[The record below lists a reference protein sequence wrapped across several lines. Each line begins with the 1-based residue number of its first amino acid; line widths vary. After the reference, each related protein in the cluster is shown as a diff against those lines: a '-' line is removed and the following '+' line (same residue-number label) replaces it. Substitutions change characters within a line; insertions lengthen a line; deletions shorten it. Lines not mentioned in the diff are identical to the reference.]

1 MQKLLKQCEIMEG
14 KVIQMSIRTYSELI
28 TLPTFEERF
37 RYLQLGGKVGEDTFG
52 HDRYLN
58 QMFYTSDEWR
68 RIRRDVIVR
77 DNGCDL
83 ACEGYE
89 IRGKI
94 ILHHINPL
102 THDDLINR
110 REVLFDPENIICVTH
125 NTHNA
130 IHYGDESLLI
140 TGPVVRT
147 RNDTCPWRH

>member
-1 MQKLLKQCEIMEG
+1 MLCDAIAETVVLMIIK
-14 KVIQMSIRTYSELI
+14 SYSELI
-28 TLPTFEERF
+28 RIPTYKERF
-37 RYLQLGGKVGEDTFG
+37 EYLKLNGIVGKDTFG
-52 HDRYLN
+52 YDRYLN
-58 QMFYTSDEWR
+58 QAFYNSPEWR
-68 RIRRDVIVR
+68 RFRRDIIIR

-102 THDDLINR
+102 TQDDLINR

-130 IHYGDESLLI
+130 IHYGDANLLI
-140 TGPVVRT
+140 TGPIERT
-147 RNDTCPWRH
+147 ANDTCPWR

>member
-1 MQKLLKQCEIMEG
+1 MLCDAIAEMVVLMIIK
-14 KVIQMSIRTYSELI
+14 SYSELI
-28 TLPTFEERF
+28 KIPTYKERF
-37 RYLQLGGKVGEDTFG
+37 EYLKLNGIVGKDTFG
-52 HDRYLN
+52 YDRYLN
-58 QMFYTSDEWR
+58 QAFYNSPEWR
-68 RIRRDVIVR
+68 RFRRDIIIR

-130 IHYGDESLLI
+130 IHYGDANLLI
-140 TGPVVRT
+140 TGPIERT
-147 RNDTCPWRH
+147 ANDTCPWR

>member
-1 MQKLLKQCEIMEG
+1 MLCDAIAETVVLMIIK
-14 KVIQMSIRTYSELI
+14 SYSELI
-28 TLPTFEERF
+28 RIPTYKERF
-37 RYLQLGGKVGEDTFG
+37 EYLKLNGIVGKDTFG
-52 HDRYLN
+52 YDRYLN
-58 QMFYTSDEWR
+58 QAFYNSPEWR
-68 RIRRDVIVR
+68 RFRRDIIIR

-130 IHYGDESLLI
+130 IHYGDANLLI
-140 TGPVVRT
+140 TGPIERT
-147 RNDTCPWRH
+147 ANDTCPWR

>member
-1 MQKLLKQCEIMEG
+1 MLCDAIAEMVVLMIIK
-14 KVIQMSIRTYSELI
+14 SYSELI
-28 TLPTFEERF
+28 KIPTYKERF
-37 RYLQLGGKVGEDTFG
+37 EYLKLNGIVGKDTFG
-52 HDRYLN
+52 YDRYLN
-58 QMFYTSDEWR
+58 QAFYNSPEWR
-68 RIRRDVIVR
+68 RFRRDIIIR

-102 THDDLINR
+102 THDDLVNR

-130 IHYGDESLLI
+130 IHYGDTNLLI
-140 TGPVVRT
+140 TGPIERT
-147 RNDTCPWRH
+147 ANDTCPWR

>member
-1 MQKLLKQCEIMEG
+1 MLCDAIAETVVLMIIK
-14 KVIQMSIRTYSELI
+14 SYSELI
-28 TLPTFEERF
+28 KIPTYKERF
-37 RYLQLGGKVGEDTFG
+37 EYLKLNGIVGKDTFG
-52 HDRYLN
+52 YDRYLN
-58 QMFYTSDEWR
+58 QAFYNSPEWR
-68 RIRRDVIVR
+68 RFRRDMIIR

-130 IHYGDESLLI
+130 IHYGDANLLI
-140 TGPVVRT
+140 TGPIERT
-147 RNDTCPWRH
+147 ANDTCPWR